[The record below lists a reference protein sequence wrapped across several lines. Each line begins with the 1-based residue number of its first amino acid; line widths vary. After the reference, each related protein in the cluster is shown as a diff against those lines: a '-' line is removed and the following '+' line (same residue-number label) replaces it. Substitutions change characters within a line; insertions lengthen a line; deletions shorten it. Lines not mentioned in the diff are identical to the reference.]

1 MALVMQHQVH
11 KGFATP
17 LWNVP
22 VRVELIPQLVLMDLE
37 SVVSVR
43 ICQKYYTIAN
53 TMYILDTIQ
62 DFLIA

>member
-17 LWNVP
+17 LWNVL

-43 ICQKYYTIAN
+43 ICQKYYIIACA
-53 TMYILDTIQ
+53 YLDTIQ